1 MDANI
6 LNGLTLAYIGD
17 AVYETYIRRHMID
30 AGYTK
35 VKVLHKKVTEYTSGH
50 QQAII
55 VHNLINNA
63 VLTEEEIGIFKR
75 GRNSS
80 VNSCRKNLSLQEYL
94 DATGFEALIGYLYLS
109 SKIERL
115 DELMNL
121 ILRKEGGLNE

>member
-1 MDANI
+1 MDAKI

-17 AVYETYIRRHMID
+17 AVYETYIRRHMVEEGI
-30 AGYTK
+30 TK
-35 VKVLHKKVTEYTSGH
+35 VKVLHKKVTEYTSGAA
-50 QQAII
+50 QARI

-94 DATGFEALIGYLYLS
+94 DATGFEALIGYLHLS
-109 SKIERL
+109 LKTERL

-121 ILRKEGGLNE
+121 ILRKEGELNE